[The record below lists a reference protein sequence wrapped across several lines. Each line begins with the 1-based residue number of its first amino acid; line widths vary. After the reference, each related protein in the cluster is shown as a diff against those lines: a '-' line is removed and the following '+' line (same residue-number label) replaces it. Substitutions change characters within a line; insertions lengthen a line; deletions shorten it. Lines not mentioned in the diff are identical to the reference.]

1 MINVENKRESIVKKQ
16 TKDKQE
22 TGGNM
27 NDMLFRTLLKRYE
40 ALIEDS
46 LYKIQSLNEN
56 NIIIPEHI
64 DITGEVDKLLEI
76 IAGAEDKLA
85 AMRKYYGK
93 SKAEKKYSV
102 GSQKGSQG
110 CFTLRKKGLNLRSAK
125 VHVKQKCIRKLQKCI
140 RKTKSAKVRGHSAR
154 VPRRFCE
161 G

>member
-16 TKDKQE
+16 TKGKQE

-56 NIIIPEHI
+56 NIIIPEHV

-93 SKAEKKYSV
+93 SKAEKNI
-102 GSQKGSQG
+102 
-110 CFTLRKKGLNLRSAK
+110 L
-125 VHVKQKCIRKLQKCI
+125 
-140 RKTKSAKVRGHSAR
+140 
-154 VPRRFCE
+154 
-161 G
+161 